1 MAYPVSLRIE
11 PRLEGRNRLTTAFRP
26 LLAIPHSI
34 LVGPIY
40 FSDRTGGV
48 GLLGAAAYV
57 LAIVSWVTLLVAG
70 RQDPSIREFH
80 RYYLRWR
87 ANAMAYM
94 ALFVDGYPPFGEGAY
109 PVSIDVQDPVGARDP
124 LRIAIRIVL
133 AIPHFL
139 VLTLLLVGWLVT
151 TVIAWFAILFTGRY
165 PSSLYPFGAG
175 VMQWAL
181 RVEAYMLLLVDE
193 YPPFQLQERGA
204 NTPS

>member
-1 MAYPVSLRIE
+1 MAYPVSVRVE
-11 PRLEGRNRLTTAFRP
+11 RRLDGRDRLTTALRP

-40 FSDRTGGV
+40 FSARTGGV

-57 LAIVSWVTLLVAG
+57 LAIVSWVTLLVTG
-70 RQDPSIREFH
+70 RQQASIREFH

-87 ANAMAYM
+87 ANAVAYM

-109 PVSIDVQDPVGARDP
+109 PVSIEIHDPVGTRDS
-124 LRIAIRIVL
+124 LGIAIRILLGIPHVLVL
-133 AIPHFL
+133 A
-139 VLTLLLVGWLVT
+139 VLLVGWLVT
-151 TVIAWFAILFTGRY
+151 TVIAWFAILFSGRY
-165 PSSLYPFGAG
+165 PASLYPFGAG

-193 YPPFQLQERGA
+193 YPPFQLHERA
-204 NTPS
+204 ASA